1 MKTLRRVEWRGELF
15 AADLASFLGRLS
27 EARVV
32 RYELPHTLTI
42 FLQQERA
49 AFNLDRTL
57 RARTYCRLDDFEPAS
72 LHRAV
77 AEGLSAKLQ
86 YKAACG
92 ATTELVSGPIMLL
105 NTSVEPL
112 SAEPL
117 SDGWCRLQL
126 GSGNFVPTSV
136 RVARRVHYELQPF
149 RGRPPARVTI
159 DHERALFRVVEGKLR
174 QLGEMGPR
182 VEVKAVDAAE
192 AERVLELLN
201 PDGLLRRLQ
210 YRSLELLF
218 QDMLRDDLPR
228 VSGGVKSEIEAKFEM
243 NAYDVGGAASAVV
256 GWLERRAGT
265 RLLLPHPH
273 QVVRMR
279 RYHFCE
285 GSEDGV
291 QHTIVETAAGRL
303 SAKTKRGGKRH
314 GHVFVRDTLASHST
328 DLDGVKE
335 PVESFVRRR
344 GWRRFNMMT
353 KVQSKIPFAL
363 DGGNAYL
370 VSVDDCLDL
379 HGTPLRQ
386 LELEHIGSLGA
397 PTQTAQVCAEME
409 ALAASMREGLPEL
422 ELRPTTE
429 SKFGFYRRRVLS

>member
-1 MKTLRRVEWRGELF
+1 MKTFRRVEWRGELF

-32 RYELPHTLTI
+32 PYELPHTLTI

-49 AFNLDRTL
+49 VFDLDLTL
-57 RARTYCRLDDFEPAS
+57 RARSYCRLPDLEPES

-86 YKAACG
+86 YKAASG
-92 ATTELVSGPIMLL
+92 ETTEMVNGPIMLPH
-105 NTSVEPL
+105 T
-112 SAEPL
+112 SAERAG
-117 SDGWCRLQL
+117 DGWCRLQL
-126 GSGNFVPTSV
+126 GGGDFVPTSV
-136 RVARRVHYELQPF
+136 RVARRAHYELPPF

-159 DHERALFRVVEGKLR
+159 DHERALFRVVGGALR
-174 QLGEMGPR
+174 PLGEMGPR
-182 VEVKAVDAAE
+182 VEIKTPDAEE
-192 AERVLELLN
+192 ADRVLELLN
-201 PDGLLRRLQ
+201 PDGLLRRLR

-228 VSGGVKSEIEAKFEM
+228 ASGGVRPEIEAKFEL
-243 NAYDVGGAASAVV
+243 AAGDMARAAAAVI
-256 GWLERRAGT
+256 GWLDRRAGS

-285 GSEDGV
+285 GEDDGV

-303 SAKTKRGGKRH
+303 SAKAKRGEVSR

-328 DLDGVKE
+328 DLDGSKE
-335 PVESFVRRR
+335 SVESFARRH

-353 KVQSKIPFAL
+353 KVQAKIPFAL
-363 DGGNAYL
+363 AGGNAYL

-386 LELEHIGSLGA
+386 LEFEYIGSLGA
-397 PTQTAQVCAEME
+397 PPQTEQVCEELE
-409 ALAASMREGLPEL
+409 ALAVALREGLPEL
-422 ELRPTTE
+422 GLRPTAE
-429 SKFGFYRRRVLS
+429 SKFGFYRRHSRN